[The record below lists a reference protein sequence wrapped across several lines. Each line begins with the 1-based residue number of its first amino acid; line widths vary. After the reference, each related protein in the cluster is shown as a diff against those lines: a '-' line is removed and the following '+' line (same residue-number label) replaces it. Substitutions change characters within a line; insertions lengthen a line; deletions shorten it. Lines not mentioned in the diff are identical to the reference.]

1 MENYVS
7 QLSNKSLYSQRPKV
21 IHRFPN
27 LTQQD
32 FHIDASFDGI
42 RETGF
47 WANGSEISNEWWFRN
62 SDYETNVSN
71 SILLDQVRLLNSLNL
86 GVPRL
91 SFYRFYLSPM
101 SKINWH
107 GQFLRFRYIMIL
119 LSGILKYRGPRKR
132 CFNSQGQ
139 LSLQRTFC
147 VWIQI
152 NTDVKILWKKADE
165 GMLDAFYQLSCG
177 DNIFWKERLEV
188 GFFSL
193 QIRSYLQKSNFNGW
207 D

>member
-1 MENYVS
+1 MLLPVIFRLEVSAIPSYLFDFLSHLKKDLRARVFDYEMENYVS

-91 SFYRFYLSPM
+91 SIYRFYLSPM
-101 SKINWH
+101 SKINWQ
-107 GQFLRFRYIMIL
+107 GQFLWFRYIMIL

-139 LSLQRTFC
+139 VSLQGTFC
-147 VWIQI
+147 V
-152 NTDVKILWKKADE
+152 
-165 GMLDAFYQLSCG
+165 
-177 DNIFWKERLEV
+177 
-188 GFFSL
+188 
-193 QIRSYLQKSNFNGW
+193 
-207 D
+207 